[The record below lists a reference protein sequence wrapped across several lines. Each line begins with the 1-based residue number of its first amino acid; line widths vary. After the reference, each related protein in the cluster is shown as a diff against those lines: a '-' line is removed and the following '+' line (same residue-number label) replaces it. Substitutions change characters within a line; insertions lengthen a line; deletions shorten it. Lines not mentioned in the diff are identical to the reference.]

1 MTLLKRSFSLS
12 GASRFAAARPQ
23 ALLVVLLAA
32 LATLA
37 LLPAPALSRDWQ
49 PSERI
54 ETYAV
59 TGTTGIDLYRSIGER
74 APSAGVGQAI
84 AFTDFELLWS
94 RDYRPQP
101 DGSCI
106 LASARPSLTI
116 IYRWPVAPSGL
127 APDVAASWARFIA
140 GVEKHER
147 VHGDHVIEM
156 TEKIQAF
163 STGLSAP
170 ADADCNKVRAKL
182 QEFLAGMA
190 AVAALEQHALDDRQ
204 GGEGAG
210 IGQHRDHAEIRRA
223 QRLLHVDRGA
233 GRRVEHHQRV
243 VGHREARERVVA
255 AYAKVK

>member
-1 MTLLKRSFSLS
+1 MTLIKRSP
-12 GASRFAAARPQ
+12 APSRPK

-32 LATLA
+32 LAGLA

-116 IYRWPVAPSGL
+116 IYRWPTAPSGL
-127 APDVAASWARFIA
+127 APEVAASWARFIE

-190 AVAALEQHALDDRQ
+190 AERLNRARTFDRAEMGNGGNVHQLILALVN
-204 GGEGAG
+204 GP
-210 IGQHRDHAEIRRA
+210 
-223 QRLLHVDRGA
+223 
-233 GRRVEHHQRV
+233 
-243 VGHREARERVVA
+243 
-255 AYAKVK
+255 

>member
-1 MTLLKRSFSLS
+1 MTLLKRSPALSLS
-12 GASRFAAARPQ
+12 GASRFAAARRK
-23 ALLVVLLAA
+23 ALRAALLAA

-37 LLPAPALSRDWQ
+37 LLPAPALARDWQ

-59 TGTTGIDLYRSIGER
+59 TGATGIDLYRSIGDR

-190 AVAALEQHALDDRQ
+190 AERLARARAFDRDEMGNGGNVHQLILALVN
-204 GGEGAG
+204 GP
-210 IGQHRDHAEIRRA
+210 
-223 QRLLHVDRGA
+223 
-233 GRRVEHHQRV
+233 
-243 VGHREARERVVA
+243 
-255 AYAKVK
+255 